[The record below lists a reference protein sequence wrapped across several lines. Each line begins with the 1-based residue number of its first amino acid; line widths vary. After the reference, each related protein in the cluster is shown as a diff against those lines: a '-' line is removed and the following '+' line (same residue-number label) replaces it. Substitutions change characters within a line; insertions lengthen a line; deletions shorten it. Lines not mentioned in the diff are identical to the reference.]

1 MQATLLATN
10 FHASSDSIESQ
21 SKFMVF
27 LQRLIV
33 VQQVKISLIWNGHLK
48 MHVPKPV
55 MGLCVCV
62 ERIGCWQYNFKKGT
76 SWTLCNRLINRPL
89 MYCHCRNL
97 LLSR

>member
-1 MQATLLATN
+1 MN

-21 SKFMVF
+21 SKFKIF

-33 VQQVKISLIWNGHLK
+33 VQQVKISLIRKGHLK

-62 ERIGCWQYNFKKGT
+62 CVYVCMERIGCWQYNFKKST
-76 SWTLCNRLINRPL
+76 T
-89 MYCHCRNL
+89 
-97 LLSR
+97 